1 MAPLQLIKS
10 NYIPEKSFDLVPLS
24 SEREADS
31 MFDKLWNNEYR
42 SVLDHMAEG
51 VVLID
56 LVDRIRI
63 VNKSAMKLLGLRG
76 IVDTFIEMP
85 LKLLLRTSKIDLEDM
100 IGRAR
105 LSRKSHFKELVF
117 LNKRSSICEVEIK
130 ILYQERNVP
139 VGTLCTLRDISKQW
153 LEDNKKSEFLSIV
166 AHELFNPLTPVKEGL
181 GLLLEEG
188 IGPLN
193 TEQKKCAGVVYE
205 EVNRLS
211 RLVSDLLDINRLDAG
226 KIRIQRTVIDIHAL
240 IKSAIIS
247 IENKAAEKNISV
259 LENIPH
265 PVFDLYADR
274 DRMKQVLINLLDNA
288 VKYSPPSSCIEIGA
302 LSKASGTEITVTDRG
317 FGILKTDIKRLF
329 ERFVQLNY
337 PEHIEYREKG
347 SGLGLSIVKEI
358 VRLHHG
364 KIKVRSE
371 YGQGSTF
378 TVILP
383 KRKKARHHEAV

>member
-10 NYIPEKSFDLVPLS
+10 NYTPEKSFDLVPLS

-31 MFDKLWNNEYR
+31 IFDRLWNNEYR
-42 SVLDHMAEG
+42 SVLDHMEEG

-63 VNKSAMKLLGLRG
+63 VNNSAMKLLGLRG
-76 IVDTFIEMP
+76 DVDTFIEMP

-153 LEDNKKSEFLSIV
+153 LEDQKKSEFLSIV

-288 VKYSPPSSCIEIGA
+288 VKYSPPGSCIEIGA

>member
-10 NYIPEKSFDLVPLS
+10 NYTLEKSLDLVPLS

-76 IVDTFIEMP
+76 VVDTFIEMP

-288 VKYSPPSSCIEIGA
+288 VKYSPPGSCIEIGA